1 MQYDGFVVG
10 PGIRAL
16 RKKSTYTLEA
26 LSEKTGISVSNI
38 KRIEQ
43 GNRNLSMRNLYGIM
57 DAFGVDANTVL
68 NINPVMNK
76 YSIDA
81 RLDNLD
87 EKQRAFLFKTFSFM
101 LEQAESASV

>member
-10 PGIRAL
+10 PGIRAM
-16 RKKSTYTLEA
+16 RKKSTYTLEE

-57 DAFGVDANTVL
+57 DAFEVDANTVL
-68 NINPVMNK
+68 NIKPVRNK
-76 YSIDA
+76 YSIDE

-87 EKQRAFLFKTFSFM
+87 EKQRDYFFKTFSFM
-101 LEQAESASV
+101 LDQAEMVSA

>member
-16 RKKSTYTLEA
+16 RKKSTYTLEE

-68 NINPVMNK
+68 NINPIRNR
-76 YSIDA
+76 YSIDT

-87 EKQRAFLFKTFSFM
+87 EKQRDYLFKTFSFM
-101 LEQAESASV
+101 LDQAEMVSV

>member
-68 NINPVMNK
+68 NIKPVIYK

-101 LEQAESASV
+101 LEQAEMASV

>member
-43 GNRNLSMRNLYGIM
+43 GNRNLSMRNLYALM
-57 DAFGVDANTVL
+57 DVYETDANTLLDLDSVSD
-68 NINPVMNK
+68 
-76 YSIDA
+76 SIDSKLK
-81 RLDNLD
+81 RLPE
-87 EKQRAFLFKTFSFM
+87 EKRRFLVKSFEFM
-101 LEQAESASV
+101 LEEALQSA

>member
-10 PGIRAL
+10 PRIRAM
-16 RKKSTYTLEA
+16 RKKSTYTLEE

-68 NINPVMNK
+68 NINPIKNK
-76 YSIDA
+76 YSIDE

-87 EKQRAFLFKTFSFM
+87 EKKRDTFSKPFH
-101 LEQAESASV
+101 LC